1 MTAQPTV
8 HEEAV
13 QKWAPLPEGIDN
25 VRLGEVAA
33 PQRVLVSQERLDR
46 MRAAI
51 RSVLGDADVA
61 VSIADICPDPLVFAL
76 ASGLPRSTSF
86 GRSID
91 GGSQWRDLA
100 PIGEGTL
107 FAVSTIAEVAQRT
120 TADGRRLIRIAYWT
134 QFTDERGV
142 LVGTATGTSLHV
154 GSTR

>member
-1 MTAQPTV
+1 MTAQPAV
-8 HEEAV
+8 HEDAV
-13 QKWAPLPEGIDN
+13 QEWAPLPEGIDD

-33 PQRVLVSQERLDR
+33 PRRVLVSQERLDR

-76 ASGLPRSTSF
+76 ESGLPRSTSF

-100 PIGEGTL
+100 PIAEGSL
-107 FAVSTIAEVAQRT
+107 YAVSSIAEIAQRT
-120 TADGRRLIRIAYWT
+120 TADGRRLIRIAYST
-134 QFTDERGV
+134 RFTNECGV
-142 LVGTATGTSLHV
+142 LVGTASGTSLHV

>member
-1 MTAQPTV
+1 MTAQPEAPQEV
-8 HEEAV
+8 VEE
-13 QKWAPLPEGIDN
+13 WAALPEGIDN

-33 PQRVLVSQERLDR
+33 PRRVLVSRERLDG

-61 VSIADICPDPLVFAL
+61 ASIADVCPDPLVFAVE
-76 ASGLPRSTSF
+76 SGLPRLTSF

-100 PIGEGTL
+100 PIEEGSL

-134 QFTDERGV
+134 QFTNERGV

-154 GSTR
+154 GSSR